1 MVSLTASVDG
11 VASAAFAEA
20 LKMLGESLG
29 DASAQAPRRAAIQ
42 LCKNFR
48 ANTRQAKKNKAM
60 VVAVSETSPKYI
72 TYHNGRKL
80 EHPLRRWRVT
90 LVDRGRTF
98 DRYVYATDR
107 ADMRRQLRE
116 QVGTNYFPT
125 GDKGTPQKKG
135 GTRGLAK
142 KSWGWVMHNIFKGAA
157 PDTPWK
163 RRKNDRR
170 NPKDATSE
178 STSSVQKGVTISG
191 GFARIC
197 NRLSYIRDALK
208 ISDDEA
214 IRKAS
219 SAIVRIITTKR
230 LRASGGM
237 TSAEIKAA
245 ANDVAEE
252 FKRQFP
258 AI

>member
-60 VVAVSETSPKYI
+60 VVAVSETNPKYI
-72 TYHNGRKL
+72 TYRNGQKL
-80 EHPLRRWRVT
+80 DRPLRRWRVT
-90 LVDRGRTF
+90 LVDRGKTF

-116 QVGTNYFPT
+116 QVGTNYFPI

-142 KSWGWVMHNIFKGAA
+142 KSWGWVMHNIFSGAA

-170 NPKDATSE
+170 NPKDATKE
-178 STSSVQKGVTISG
+178 STYRASNGIATSG

-208 ISDDEA
+208 ISEDAA
-214 IRKAS
+214 IAKAS
-219 SAIVRIITTKR
+219 SAIVRTLVTKR
-230 LRASGGM
+230 LKGSGM
-237 TSAEIKAA
+237 SSAEIRAA
-245 ANDVAEE
+245 AASVADE

-258 AI
+258 PV